1 VAEVTQN
8 SVLLGWVPLTGATGY
23 ILRWKDERGETKTLH
38 NGVTFGSLLTMFH
51 NERLI
56 ANRCLCVIVCV
67 CTCTYLSVW
76 VPVCVW
82 SLTRYWSGSIHHA
95 AWVIQLLQ
103 GDRATSG
110 PEIPLHTAAQL
121 PEGGGP

>member
-1 VAEVTQN
+1 MAEVTQN

-23 ILRWKDERGETKTLH
+23 ILRWKEERGETETLY

-56 ANRCLCVIVCV
+56 ANLCLC
-67 CTCTYLSVW
+67 

-110 PEIPLHTAAQL
+110 PEIPLHPAAQL